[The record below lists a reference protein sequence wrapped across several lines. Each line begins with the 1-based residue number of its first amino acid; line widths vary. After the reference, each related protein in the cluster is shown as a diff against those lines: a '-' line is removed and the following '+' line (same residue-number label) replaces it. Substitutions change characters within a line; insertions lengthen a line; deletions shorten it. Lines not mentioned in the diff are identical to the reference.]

1 MLLQED
7 LRVTP
12 SFQISDWESEAE
24 GKVNDTYKKG
34 SHIDEFWN
42 LSPSARFIL

>member
-1 MLLQED
+1 MLFQED

-34 SHIDEFWN
+34 SNTDEFLS
-42 LSPSARFIL
+42 LSPGVQFIL